1 MIVMEE
7 IADHLDYNVSLMKD
21 SYYELQPKEF
31 NQFMREEQS
40 SRPFE
45 KRNYIGGLGLP
56 IRNRDTQPLPLSM
69 PPKGFPSVFVPVQY
83 RLGYVIDKQT
93 IEDELWKLLA
103 DRPKSMIR
111 GAVVIKDMVAADI
124 LNNGTTAQPYDIDGQ
139 PLFSASHPFENGGGV
154 WSNLIPSS
162 QPITVESVFNAV
174 TQLLWLL
181 TDTQNMPISYNGKIN
196 IYVPKI
202 NASLVEQAFS
212 VCKAGMNPDTTD
224 INRPNAAVG
233 VFNLNF
239 VPLRYLTNPDFWFVG
254 WEPSS
259 TGYGLTLIDRVAPE
273 ISPLQMFGD
282 NQDVYY
288 SRLRMRF
295 TAGYETPRGIGAVGP
310 S

>member
-1 MIVMEE
+1 MEE
-7 IADHLDYNVSLMKD
+7 VAEHFDYNFSQFREE
-21 SYYELQPKEF
+21 YFELQPKEYTAY
-31 NQFMREEQS
+31 MREES
-40 SRPFE
+40 STRPFE

-56 IRNRDTQPLPLSM
+56 IRNRDTQPLPLST

-111 GAVVIKDMVAADI
+111 GAVVIKDLVAADI
-124 LNNGTTAQPYDIDGQ
+124 INNGTTSQPYDIDGG
-139 PLFSASHPFENGGGV
+139 PLFNVAHPRENKSGT
-154 WSNLIPSS
+154 WSNTIASAT
-162 QPITVESVFNAV
+162 PITTETVFNAI

-181 TDTQNMPISYNGKIN
+181 TDSQNMPISYNGAIN
-196 IYVPKI
+196 IYVPKV
-202 NASLVEQAFS
+202 NAVLCEQAWS
-212 VCKAGMNPDTTD
+212 VVNSKMNPDTTD
-224 INRPNAAVG
+224 NRMNAATG
-233 VFNLNF
+233 VFNLKF
-239 VPLRYLTNPDFWFVG
+239 VPLRYLTNPDFWYIG

-273 ISPLQMFGD
+273 ISPLQPFGD

-295 TAGYETPRGIGAVGP
+295 TAGYETTRGIAAIGP
-310 S
+310 Q